1 MLLAKIRKLG
11 QSEKPNFWGVGLN
24 FYFKRAEPAIQK
36 NKLYAIAKLMHC
48 FLADM
53 KIVMIS

>member
-1 MLLAKIRKLG
+1 MLLAKIRKVG
-11 QSEKPNFWGVGLN
+11 QSEKPNFWGMGLN

-36 NKLYAIAKLMHC
+36 NKLYAIAKPMHC